1 MDLETMESTS
11 KGAAWVDRFLAPLLS
26 RNFSNARA
34 LECLQVAA
42 DDDTEAV
49 RLRELGHRCEMTE
62 PGPDHTLRFP
72 DASYDFVFTGRF
84 TLRASDRES
93 RATLAREFFR
103 VLREGGAVLL
113 LVGNRWCP
121 LDLSR
126 NGPLLHSPWSRACLA
141 YRECTELFVR
151 EAGFRA
157 ATPIS
162 MHRHFGWASLTAF
175 LRPLGNLLDAHWRY
189 VATPSRKWLYS
200 SPLNP
205 TFLLWLNK

>member
-1 MDLETMESTS
+1 MGSNS
-11 KGAAWVDRFLAPLLS
+11 NGAAWVNRFLAPLLS
-26 RNFSNARA
+26 RNFSNARP
-34 LECLQVAA
+34 LDCLQVVP
-42 DDDTEAV
+42 DDDSEAV

-62 PGPDHTLRFP
+62 PGPDQTLPFP
-72 DASYDFVFTGRF
+72 DDSYDFAFTGRF
-84 TLRASDRES
+84 TLRALNRVS
-93 RATLAREFFR
+93 RAALAREFFR
-103 VLREGGAVLL
+103 VLREGGALLL

-126 NGPLLHSPWSRACLA
+126 NGPLIHSPWSRTCLT
-141 YRECTELFVR
+141 YRECTDLFMQ
-151 EAGFRA
+151 EAEFRA

-162 MHRHFGWASLTAF
+162 MQGHFGWASLPAI
-175 LRPLGNLLDAHWRY
+175 LRPLGKLLDAHWRY